1 MEQLTNQNPRS
12 YSLYF
17 ILKLWFRARNVIGTF
32 EKRAPGPFPG
42 SATPIS
48 PSHSYLLL
56 ASPGPSSGI
65 RGERR
70 FYFSLL
76 LASLFPIS
84 SINAHSG
91 WLASCLFQKQVDLLS
106 RLSGST
112 FFLFPFFFLFS
123 SHSLLIFYPDFKVS
137 LINLFLF
144 LSL

>member
-17 ILKLWFRARNVIGTF
+17 ILKIWFRARNVIGTF

-76 LASLFPIS
+76 FASLFPIS
-84 SINAHSG
+84 SMNAYSG
-91 WLASCLFQKQVDLLS
+91 WLASCLFQREVNLLS
-106 RLSGST
+106 RLSGSS
-112 FFLFPFFFLFS
+112 FFFFPFFSFFS
-123 SHSLLIFYPDFKVS
+123 SFPSHFLRWFFKVS
-137 LINLFLF
+137 VINIFIF